1 MYVIDMYATQLVIKQ
16 MLTLKK
22 NYVDTIS
29 LNLWLMKLILIMKQ
43 NFDMLK

>member
-1 MYVIDMYATQLVIKQ
+1 MYATQLVIKQ

-43 NFDMLK
+43 NFDTLK

>member
-1 MYVIDMYATQLVIKQ
+1 MYATQLVIKQ